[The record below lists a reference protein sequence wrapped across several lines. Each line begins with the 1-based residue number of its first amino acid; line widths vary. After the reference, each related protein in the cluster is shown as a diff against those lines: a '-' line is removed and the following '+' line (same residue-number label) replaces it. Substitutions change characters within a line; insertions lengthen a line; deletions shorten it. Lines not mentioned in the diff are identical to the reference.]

1 MIQDLLKELEQ
12 CLSKYNNPIL
22 PYLEEG
28 TPFNPDHF
36 AEMLAL
42 LQLDVSEDLNALY
55 SWKPGLKKENLS
67 AMEFDY
73 MLFDMGSHI
82 EYTEALRNYQIL
94 VLEELFENR
103 YLPFIMMPRMGLGD
117 PILIDLSKKSN
128 TFGQIFFDSPA
139 LFITE
144 PISIYDSL
152 SSMIETI
159 VECYRKGVYTL
170 SEEGILNY
178 DKDGLVEIS
187 SRINKNSD
195 YWKDWE

>member
-1 MIQDLLKELEQ
+1 MLKNLLNELEK
-12 CLSKYNNPIL
+12 CLIEAKNPIL
-22 PYLEEG
+22 KYLEEG

-36 AEMLAL
+36 AQMLDL
-42 LQLDVSEDLNALY
+42 LELDPYEDLNALY
-55 SWKPGLKKENLS
+55 MWKPGLKKENLNIIG
-67 AMEFDY
+67 FDY

-103 YLPFIMMPRMGLGD
+103 YLPFIMMPRMGLED
-117 PILIDLSKKSN
+117 PILIDLSKKSK

-159 VECYRKGVYTL
+159 IECYRKGVYTF
-170 SEEGILNY
+170 SDEGILQTDD
-178 DKDGLVEIS
+178 DKEVEIS